1 MCTQLG
7 LEQDTLGH
15 NAPSGTADNEKK
27 ALDKSKL
34 WTLSNMQHARSS
46 LTNKKRRRTT
56 ALWKTRTLVANSLHK
71 YITKSKQPQP

>member
-46 LTNKKRRRTT
+46 LTNKKGEEQLPCGKP
-56 ALWKTRTLVANSLHK
+56 ALSLPTPCTN
-71 YITKSKQPQP
+71 I